1 MEEQRIEEKP
11 GVKAEPEDVSIK
23 SLLAA
28 GAHFGHQTSRWNPRM
43 EKYIFTARNGIH
55 IIDLEQTATLL
66 QKAGDFI
73 KDLVAKGEDI
83 IFVGTKKQAKES
95 IEEEA
100 KRCGMPYVNQRWL
113 GGMLT
118 NFDTIQ
124 SRIDH
129 LVRLEDQKAR
139 GQFEVLPK
147 KEALKLNKEIDR
159 LNRQMGGFKEM
170 TKLPGAVFII
180 DPAKERIA
188 VTEARRVGVP
198 IVSAVDTNC
207 NPYEIDYPIPANDD
221 AVRAVRLLCSCI
233 ASAVLEGRQARDLAA
248 MVYEEESVREVLT
261 FTPEGGFGTASEM
274 AAASKAAAEAEAA
287 AKAANPEAEPAQAKL
302 AETEAKK
309 EGNTAP

>member
-11 GVKAEPEDVSIK
+11 EVKAEPEEVSIK

-43 EKYIFTARNGIH
+43 KKYIFTARNGIH
-55 IIDLEQTATLL
+55 IIDLEQTAALL
-66 QKAGDFI
+66 HIACDYV

-83 IFVGTKKQAKES
+83 IFVGTKKQAKEA
-95 IEEEA
+95 IEEES

-124 SRIDH
+124 TRIDH

-147 KEALKLNKEIDR
+147 KEALKLSKEIDR

-170 TKLPGAVFII
+170 TRLPGAVFII
-180 DPAKERIA
+180 DPVKDLIA
-188 VTEARRVGVP
+188 VTEARKMGVP
-198 IVSAVDTNC
+198 IVAVVDTNC
-207 NPYEIDYPIPANDD
+207 DPTLIDHPIPANDD
-221 AVRAVRLLCSCI
+221 AVRAVRLICSCM
-233 ASAVLEGRQARDLAA
+233 ASAVLEGRKAREMAA
-248 MVYEEESVREVLT
+248 LVYEDESVKEVLT

-274 AAASKAAAEAEAA
+274 AAASKATTEAA
-287 AKAANPEAEPAQAKL
+287 QPEAKNEGDAAPQA
-302 AETEAKK
+302 
-309 EGNTAP
+309 

>member
-11 GVKAEPEDVSIK
+11 VVKAEPEEVSIK

-147 KEALKLNKEIDR
+147 KEALKLTKEIDR

>member
-1 MEEQRIEEKP
+1 MEEQKIEEKP
-11 GVKAEPEDVSIK
+11 EVKAEPEEVSIK

-66 QKAGDFI
+66 NKAGDFV

-95 IEEEA
+95 IDEEA

-124 SRIDH
+124 SRIDY

-170 TKLPGAVFII
+170 TKFPGAVFII

-188 VTEARRVGVP
+188 VTEARRMGVP
-198 IVSAVDTNC
+198 IVATVDTNC
-207 NPYEIDYPIPANDD
+207 NPDEIDYPVPANDD
-221 AVRAVRLLCSCI
+221 AVRAVRLICSYI
-233 ASAVLEGRQARDLAA
+233 ASSVLEGRQAREMAA
-248 MVYEEESVREVLT
+248 MVYEEESVKEVMT

-274 AAASKAAAEAEAA
+274 AAANKVAEAEAV
-287 AKAANPEAEPAQAKL
+287 AKSANPEAEPAQAKP
-302 AETEAKK
+302 AETETKK
-309 EGNTAP
+309 EDNKAS